1 MLPFIKIPFL
11 DAPPIPP
18 KKLSGTE
25 TTRAQGQDTTKKDN
39 ALYPQV
45 ARSLCNI
52 AVGITNI
59 NNAKIITIGVYTFA
73 NFVMNFSVVAFFSPA
88 FSTKSKILLS
98 VDSWNSFV
106 TFISS
111 TPFVFITPL
120 NISEFSATF
129 LGTDSPVKAD
139 VSIKASPFVTI
150 PSSGTPFSWFYYNY
164 IPNFYFFWSFFYN
177 FCSTFYICFIW
188 F

>member
-1 MLPFIKIPFL
+1 
-11 DAPPIPP
+11 
-18 KKLSGTE
+18 
-25 TTRAQGQDTTKKDN
+25 
-39 ALYPQV
+39 
-45 ARSLCNI
+45 
-52 AVGITNI
+52 
-59 NNAKIITIGVYTFA
+59 
-73 NFVMNFSVVAFFSPA
+73 MNFSVVAFFSPA

-150 PSSGTPFSWFYYNY
+150 PSSGTLSPGFTTIISPIFTFSGVFSITSVPLFTYALSGFNSIRLSIDFLDLFSAYSSNISPTWKNSITAIASGYSPVANAPKLAILIKKSSPKNFFSL
-164 IPNFYFFWSFFYN
+164 IPSNASKIT
-177 FCSTFYICFIW
+177 S
-188 F
+188 